1 MSMESLMSKLSLSTA
16 GAIGYVLG
24 ARAGRGRYEQ
34 IATVARRVWNDPR
47 VQQATTRAQN
57 RASETVRSAVP
68 LVSAKVKSTVSGND
82 NDNDTVDQPVTVTP
96 VPPVPPTPTVATSGV
111 TAPVAPDQDLTDAP
125 VSTLPDDTIGG
136 PA

>member
-1 MSMESLMSKLSLSTA
+1 MSKLSLSAA

-34 IATVARRVWNDPR
+34 ITAVSRRVWNDPR
-47 VQQATTRAQN
+47 VQQATTQVQN
-57 RASETVRSAVP
+57 RATETVRSAAPV
-68 LVSAKVKSTVSGND
+68 VSAKVKSTVGLGD
-82 NDNDTVDQPVTVTP
+82 DDVTAPPPPVTP
-96 VPPVPPTPTVATSGV
+96 VPPVPPVPTAATTGV
-111 TAPVAPDQDLTDAP
+111 TAPIAPDQDLTDAP

>member
-1 MSMESLMSKLSLSTA
+1 MSKLSLSTA

-34 IATVARRVWNDPR
+34 IASAARRVWNDPR
-47 VQQATTRAQN
+47 VQQATTQVQN

-68 LVSAKVKSTVSGND
+68 VVSAKVKSTVSGGD
-82 NDNDTVDQPVTVTP
+82 SDTVDQPVTVTP
-96 VPPVPPTPTVATSGV
+96 VPPVPPVPPTPGVATAGV
-111 TAPVAPDQDLTDAP
+111 TAPIAPDQDLTDAP

>member
-1 MSMESLMSKLSLSTA
+1 MSKLSLSAA

-34 IATVARRVWNDPR
+34 IASVSRRVWNDPR
-47 VQQATTRAQN
+47 VQQATTQVQN
-57 RASETVRSAVP
+57 RATETVRSAVP
-68 LVSAKVKSTVSGND
+68 VVSAKVKSTVGRND
-82 NDNDTVDQPVTVTP
+82 DDFDAPPPP
-96 VPPVPPTPTVATSGV
+96 VPPVPPVPTAATTGV
-111 TAPVAPDQDLTDAP
+111 SAPIAPDQVLTDAP

>member
-82 NDNDTVDQPVTVTP
+82 NDNDTVDQPVTV
-96 VPPVPPTPTVATSGV
+96 ATTGV

>member
-1 MSMESLMSKLSLSTA
+1 MSKLSLSAA

-34 IATVARRVWNDPR
+34 IAAVSRRVWNDPR
-47 VQQATTRAQN
+47 VQQATTQAQN

-82 NDNDTVDQPVTVTP
+82 SDTVDQPVTVTP
-96 VPPVPPTPTVATSGV
+96 VPRCHLFRRRRPSPPA
-111 TAPVAPDQDLTDAP
+111 A
-125 VSTLPDDTIGG
+125 
-136 PA
+136 

>member
-1 MSMESLMSKLSLSTA
+1 MSKLSLSVA
-16 GAIGYVLG
+16 GAVGYVLG

-34 IATVARRVWNDPR
+34 IVEVSRRVWNDPR
-47 VQQATTRAQN
+47 VQEATTQVQS
-57 RASETVRSAVP
+57 RASDTVRSAVP
-68 LVSAKVKSTVSGND
+68 VVSAKVRSTVSGSD
-82 NDNDTVDQPVTVTP
+82 NVDEPATTVTP
-96 VPPVPPTPTVATSGV
+96 VPPVPPVAPMPTAATSGV